1 MITLSLLKFIENN
14 GLGTIDTDLFWQN
27 IGIDSE
33 GVYIVNIG
41 QVQSRGTRRVQR
53 YELYS
58 RNSSKLEGLAKLE
71 AIIDLI
77 NNSYNVCDLPEIEEY
92 EVNSYHN
99 ITLLPLSTP
108 TRVGEDENGRVI
120 WSTSGEII
128 Y

>member
-41 QVQSRGTRRVQR
+41 QDQSRGTRRVQR